1 MPQWLAQDPTTI
13 YVILGAVAL
22 VVLVLAWMNRD
33 KSVPLGSGG
42 DRRKPPCTI
51 NAFALGGLVVLVLA
65 LLAGGVRLIDYLVVT
80 EQEKIIRS
88 VQELADGVKAHDTE
102 RVFREVSES
111 FQGAPRG
118 NKKEFKEFARQYID
132 HGGVT
137 DVTVWEFDFPEGV
150 SADKGTARVEF
161 LAKVKGGLMGGRDD
175 LFWRVDAVYCLDP
188 DKKWRLRSFVLKNPA
203 NNDIVPVPY

>member
-1 MPQWLAQDPTTI
+1 MPQWLAQAPTTL

-33 KSVPLGSGG
+33 KSVPLGSRA
-42 DRRKPPCTI
+42 DRRKPPRTI
-51 NAFALGGLVVLVLA
+51 NAFALGGLIVLAIA
-65 LLAGGVRLIDYLVVT
+65 LLAGGVRLIDYLTVS
-80 EQEKIIRS
+80 EQEKIILS
-88 VQELADGVKAHDTE
+88 VTEMAEGAKAHDTE

-118 NKKEFKEFARQYID
+118 NKKELKESARQYIE

-137 DVTVWEFDFPEGV
+137 DVTVWEFEFPEGV
-150 SADKGTARVEF
+150 AAEKGTAKVQF
-161 LAKVKGGLMGGRDD
+161 FAKVKGGLLGGRED
-175 LFWRVDAVYCLDP
+175 LFWLVDAVYCLDP

-203 NNDIVPVPY
+203 NGDIVPVPY